1 MFSKAC
7 EYAFRT
13 TTLIALASERG
24 ERLNLNEIT
33 ERTSSPKAFTAKVL
47 QQLANAGILESHRG
61 PNGGFEL
68 PLASA
73 KKMPLSRI
81 AEAFAEWPLSD
92 RCAMG
97 LESCSHKMPCPLHD
111 RFGPIRDHLR
121 TMLENTTVHSLTQ
134 GLQRGKTHLK
144 I

>member
-24 ERLNLNEIT
+24 ERLSLDKIA

-47 QQLANAGILESHRG
+47 QQLAKAGILESHKG
-61 PNGGFEL
+61 PLGGFEL
-68 PLASA
+68 PLHTA
-73 KKMPLSRI
+73 KAMPLSRI
-81 AEAFAEWPLSD
+81 AMAFEEWPLSNG
-92 RCAMG
+92 CAMG
-97 LESCSHKMPCPLHD
+97 LKICSSKKPCPLHD
-111 RFGPIRDHLR
+111 QFGPIRDQLR
-121 TMLENTTVHSLTQ
+121 SMLENTTVHSLTQ
-134 GLQRGKTHLK
+134 GLQKGKTHLK